1 MSIPESVSPL
11 SKSSQGEFKYLGLI
25 GGLFVATLLISNTT
39 SGKLWQ
45 VWEFTLPA
53 GVILFPVSYI
63 FGDILTEVYGYSRSR
78 QVIWTGFAAN
88 TLMAVAYCI
97 VIALPPASFW
107 KNQAAFA
114 LTLGQVP
121 RIVFGS
127 LLGYLV
133 GEFANSVVLAKMKI
147 WTQGHHLW
155 TRTIGSTIIGQ
166 AADTFIFVAIG
177 FGGLWPVKYLVLTA
191 GSLYGFKVLYEIAA
205 TPITY
210 AAVHFLK
217 TREQI
222 DFFDIGTNFSP
233 FFRGRD

>member
-1 MSIPESVSPL
+1 MRTSESISPS
-11 SKSSQGEFKYLGLI
+11 SKSSQGEFKYLSLI
-25 GGLFVATLLISNTT
+25 SGLFVATLLISNTT

-45 VWEFTLPA
+45 FWEFTFPA

-63 FGDILTEVYGYSRSR
+63 FGNILTEVYGYARSR

-88 TLMAVAYCI
+88 TLMAVTYWI
-97 VIALPPASFW
+97 VIGLPPASFW
-107 KNQAAFA
+107 KNQEAFA

-121 RIVFGS
+121 RIVFAS
-127 LLGYLV
+127 LLGYLI

-147 WTQGHHLW
+147 RTQGRHLW

-166 AADTFIFVAIG
+166 AADTFTFIAIG
-177 FGGLWPVKYLVLTA
+177 FGGLWPLKYLAVTA

-205 TPITY
+205 TPLTY

-217 TREQI
+217 SREQI
-222 DFFDIGTNFSP
+222 DYYDINTNFSP
-233 FFRGRD
+233 FFKG

>member
-1 MSIPESVSPL
+1 MSALEPVSPR
-11 SKSSQGEFKYLGLI
+11 SKSSQGEFKYLSLVA
-25 GGLFVATLLISNTT
+25 GLFVATLLISNTT
-39 SGKLWQ
+39 SGKLWH
-45 VWEFTLPA
+45 VWEFTFPA

-63 FGDILTEVYGYSRSR
+63 FGDILTEVYGYARSR
-78 QVIWTGFAAN
+78 LVIWTGFAAN
-88 TLMAVAYCI
+88 ALMAVSYWIA
-97 VIALPPASFW
+97 IALPPASFW

-121 RIVFGS
+121 RIVCGS

-133 GEFANSVVLAKMKI
+133 GEFANSIVLAKMKI
-147 WTQGHHLW
+147 WTEGRHLW

-166 AADTFIFVAIG
+166 AADTFLFVAIG
-177 FGGLWPVKYLVLTA
+177 FGGLWPVKYLVVTA

-205 TPITY
+205 TPLTY

-217 TREQI
+217 TKEQI

-233 FFRGRD
+233 FFRDKD

>member
-1 MSIPESVSPL
+1 MSTTEPVYPR
-11 SKSSQGEFKYLGLI
+11 SKSSQGEFKYLSVI
-25 GGLFVATLLISNTT
+25 GGLFVATLLVSNTI

-45 VWEFTLPA
+45 VWEFTFPA

-63 FGDILTEVYGYSRSR
+63 FGDVLTEVYGYARSR

-88 TLMAVAYCI
+88 VLMAVVYWI

-107 KNQAAFA
+107 NNQASFA

-121 RIVFGS
+121 RIVAGS

-147 WTQGHHLW
+147 WTQGRHLW

-166 AADTFIFVAIG
+166 AADTFIFVVIG
-177 FGGLWPVKYLVLTA
+177 FGGLWPFRYLVLTA
-191 GSLYGFKVLYEIAA
+191 GSLYAFKVLYEIAA
-205 TPITY
+205 TPLTY
-210 AAVHFLK
+210 VAVHFLK
-217 TREQI
+217 SREQI
-222 DFFDIGTNFSP
+222 DYYDVGTNFSP
-233 FFRGRD
+233 FFRG

>member
-1 MSIPESVSPL
+1 
-11 SKSSQGEFKYLGLI
+11 
-25 GGLFVATLLISNTT
+25 
-39 SGKLWQ
+39 
-45 VWEFTLPA
+45 
-53 GVILFPVSYI
+53 
-63 FGDILTEVYGYSRSR
+63 
-78 QVIWTGFAAN
+78 
-88 TLMAVAYCI
+88 MAVAYWI

-147 WTQGHHLW
+147 WTQGRHLW

-177 FGGLWPVKYLVLTA
+177 FGGLWPVKDLVLTA

-210 AAVHFLK
+210 AAVRFLK
-217 TREQI
+217 TRKQI
-222 DFFDIGTNFSP
+222 FLLYIGTIFVP
-233 FFRGRD
+233 FLRV